1 MPEQEQSIRA
11 FFEGSSVFVNLPTG
25 YGNSLI
31 LQCLPIVADMLHF
44 KPRGSHVLVVISPLR
59 SLMEDQVSFLNNIG
73 VPDIA
78 IGDEEDPEIIQ
89 QVINGTYIIK
99 WLARMLSTPTWI

>member
-1 MPEQEQSIRA
+1 
-11 FFEGSSVFVNLPTG
+11 
-25 YGNSLI
+25 
-31 LQCLPIVADMLHF
+31 
-44 KPRGSHVLVVISPLR
+44 
-59 SLMEDQVSFLNNIG
+59 MEDQVSFLNNIG